1 MYLELLGV
9 LPETEHDRVV
19 AACRELTFAARD
31 VVWEEGDPGD
41 CLHMIESGRVA
52 VRATTPW
59 GESATFGILG
69 PGQSYGEH
77 ALLGDGEHRRTSSVV
92 ALEPT
97 VVLALDADDF
107 AELRDQYPAIDRI
120 LVEVLSARVSRLS
133 AHLVEA
139 LYAPVEQRVVRRL
152 LILAGM
158 YGGMLRGTVVP
169 LTAEDIAGLAG
180 TTAATVTDVLAQ
192 LHGDGLIALRDK
204 GIEILDAGGLAA
216 KSGRFPS
223 NG

>member
-1 MYLELLGV
+1 VYLELLGV

-19 AACRELTFAARD
+19 SACKELTFAARD
-31 VVWEEGDPGD
+31 VIWAEGDPGD

-59 GESATFGILG
+59 GASATFGILG

-77 ALLGDGEHRRTSSVV
+77 ALVGDGEHRRTSSVV

-97 VVLALDADDF
+97 VVLALDAEDF
-107 AELRDQYPAIDRI
+107 EELRTQYPSIDRV

-139 LYAPVEQRVVRRL
+139 LYAPVEQRVARRL

-169 LTAEDIAGLAG
+169 LTTDDIAGLAG
-180 TTAATVTDVLAQ
+180 TTTSTVTDVVAQ
-192 LHGDGLIALRDK
+192 LEAAALVAVRDK

-216 KSGRFPS
+216 RCG
-223 NG
+223 